1 MFFRSLAS
9 EFPHDNP
16 ALSEGVVWTC
26 PSPCARPLPLREPEM
41 AKPGA
46 LVIGP
51 PGTEAML
58 PRSAEPARQPE
69 PERARPSVVKAAP
82 RPVAVK
88 PEPAPVPA
96 DPFARLVHALSD
108 VALHLG
114 ATRVAATLPGLFAG
128 GATDIP
134 PRARELVEVGAAW
147 RDVLCGTK
155 SDLSACGALML
166 DEWGAELL
174 NELLGRPSGAARE
187 LRQKLRERGVAAFG
201 FRDAA

>member
-1 MFFRSLAS
+1 
-9 EFPHDNP
+9 
-16 ALSEGVVWTC
+16 
-26 PSPCARPLPLREPEM
+26 
-41 AKPGA
+41 
-46 LVIGP
+46 
-51 PGTEAML
+51 
-58 PRSAEPARQPE
+58 
-69 PERARPSVVKAAP
+69 
-82 RPVAVK
+82 
-88 PEPAPVPA
+88 
-96 DPFARLVHALSD
+96 
-108 VALHLG
+108 
-114 ATRVAATLPGLFAG
+114 PGLFAG

>member
-1 MFFRSLAS
+1 VFFRSLAS

-41 AKPGA
+41 AAPGM
-46 LVIGP
+46 LVMGP
-51 PGTEAML
+51 PGTDHGLTPESK
-58 PRSAEPARQPE
+58 RE

-88 PEPAPVPA
+88 PEPAPVPP
-96 DPFARLVHALSD
+96 DPFARLVQALSD
-108 VALHLG
+108 VALNLG
-114 ATRVAATLPGLFAG
+114 ATRVAAVLPSLFTGG
-128 GATDIP
+128 GADIA
-134 PRARELVEVGAAW
+134 PRARELIEVGTAW
-147 RDVLCGTK
+147 RDVLCGTT
-155 SDLSACGALML
+155 SDLSACGARML

-174 NELLGRPSGAARE
+174 NELLGRPASAARE
-187 LRQKLRERGVAAFG
+187 LRQRLRERGVAAFG

>member
-41 AKPGA
+41 ARPGA

-51 PGTEAML
+51 PGTETLL
-58 PRSAEPARQPE
+58 PQSAEPAPKPE

-82 RPVAVK
+82 RPVAVR
-88 PEPAPVPA
+88 PEPDPVPA
-96 DPFARLVHALSD
+96 DPFARLLQALSD

-114 ATRVAATLPGLFAG
+114 ATRVAAILPGLFAG
-128 GATDIP
+128 GATDIA

>member
-1 MFFRSLAS
+1 VFFRSLAS

-26 PSPCARPLPLREPEM
+26 PSPCARPLPLREPEEV
-41 AKPGA
+41 APGT
-46 LVIGP
+46 LVMGP
-51 PGTEAML
+51 PERNREPEPGLKRE
-58 PRSAEPARQPE
+58 PEPA

-82 RPVAVK
+82 RAVAAK
-88 PEPAPVPA
+88 PAPA
-96 DPFARLVHALSD
+96 DPFARLVQALSD
-108 VALHLG
+108 VALNLG

-128 GATDIP
+128 SVTELA

-147 RDVLCGTK
+147 RDVLCGTT
-155 SDLSACGALML
+155 SDLSACGARML

-174 NELLGRPSGAARE
+174 NELLERPSGAARE